1 MSILKD
7 DRRFGTDEEREE
19 WEREMLWEYRRDAE
33 RDRWMMEDDDEE
45 I

>member
-7 DRRFGTDEEREE
+7 DRRLGSDEEREE

-33 RDRWMMEDDDEE
+33 RDEREADKKEDE
-45 I
+45 